1 MESKRQIDGKR
12 QAWLLY
18 LQGIRLQMEYETKVK
33 QDPNASNI
41 DMLES
46 IRRENQRLYD
56 YMISDK

>member
-1 MESKRQIDGKR
+1 MDNKR

-18 LQGIRLQMEYETKVK
+18 LQGIRLQMEYEIKVK

-56 YMISDK
+56 YMISD

>member
-1 MESKRQIDGKR
+1 MDTKR

-18 LQGIRLQMEYETKVK
+18 LQGIRLQMEYEVKVK

-46 IRRENQRLYD
+46 IRRDNQRLYD
-56 YMISDK
+56 YMISEKGEL

>member
-18 LQGIRLQMEYETKVK
+18 LQGIRLQMDYETKVK

-56 YMISDK
+56 YMISD

>member
-1 MESKRQIDGKR
+1 MDSKR

-18 LQGIRLQMEYETKVK
+18 LQGIRLQMDYEVKVK
-33 QDPNASNI
+33 QDPCASNI

-56 YMISDK
+56 YMIAD

>member
-1 MESKRQIDGKR
+1 MDNKR

-56 YMISDK
+56 YMIADQ

>member
-1 MESKRQIDGKR
+1 MESNRQIDGKR
-12 QAWLLY
+12 HAWLLY
-18 LQGIRLQMEYETKVK
+18 LQGIRLQMDYETKVK

-56 YMISDK
+56 YMISD

>member
-1 MESKRQIDGKR
+1 MESKR

-18 LQGIRLQMEYETKVK
+18 LQGIRLQMDYETKVK

-56 YMISDK
+56 YMTNDKGEL